1 MLDSRRCA
9 RIGTADPHARSGAV
23 SRKKMLILLRRI
35 FAIILIPVFLMLFLL
50 TLLIWQIL
58 ATIGDPEAIKEELV
72 KADIYNFIYDDVM
85 EPLLIDAL
93 EEVVADPGKLLNDDL
108 IELEIRPETD
118 SPEIVG
124 LLRYFLPPD
133 ELQARVEH
141 VIDEFVPYITG
152 DTDEFQIQLR
162 LGERVRAWPELVAS
176 RLDALDAG
184 DRLSSAV
191 LGPILESSLD
201 ALQAEGLD
209 VAITPQRAREIAQSV
224 VPGDW
229 IETQFVNATRD
240 VSGWLTRTED
250 HFQVTVQ
257 FADRIPRATQALKDV
272 LDEANA
278 EQFLFQSLIE
288 PELNKALGSFT
299 ALSHGILI
307 SDEEIAAAIEEVAP
321 VPWIR
326 EQRNGIIDSLSGY
339 MSGETDQ
346 LALSID
352 LSGRGETAAAVLID
366 LAERKLR
373 ELVDGT
379 PDCRT
384 ITEGL
389 RAAQDVQRGRF
400 PSCKPAEINSDTI
413 LSVLSG
419 PFKTEI
425 ERLIVTQI
433 PDSFTFTENDL
444 AALIGESS
452 VQSIDNVRKFVAD
465 GFTYTDTE
473 LRVDIAKRNSDFTLD
488 DLDVVRDLLDDN
500 HTFTETD
507 FTDSFLRNR
516 PDLLDD
522 FDNVRDQVGRGRS
535 LWFLVFFVPGLVLLI
550 IAFLGGRN
558 WNSRLKWAMFPVFVS
573 GLLIWIATS
582 PVYDAYAQD
591 EIDMQIIR
599 ITGEIEREEARV
611 VVAEAL
617 DRGVDVLTRW
627 KSEFGSRAGYFA
639 IASGIVLAGSIGVSI
654 FGTGNLRRPRRPS
667 GGGGGPAP
675 SDPGADAAYEASRE
689 KA

>member
-1 MLDSRRCA
+1 
-9 RIGTADPHARSGAV
+9 
-23 SRKKMLILLRRI
+23 MLILLRRI
-35 FAIILIPVFLMLFLL
+35 FAIILIPIFLLLFLL
-50 TLLIWQIL
+50 TILIWQIQ

-85 EPLLIDAL
+85 EPLLVDAL
-93 EEVVADPGKLLNDDL
+93 EEVVEDPGKLLNDDL

-118 SPEIVG
+118 SPELVG
-124 LLRYFLPPD
+124 LLRDFLPPD

-162 LGERVRAWPELVAS
+162 LGERVRAWPELFS
-176 RLDALDAG
+176 TRLDALDAG

-191 LGPILESSLD
+191 LAPILERSLD

-209 VAITPQRAREIAQSV
+209 VSITPQRAQEIAQGV

-250 HFQVTVQ
+250 NFQVTVQ
-257 FADRIPRATQALKDV
+257 FADRLPRATKALKDV

-299 ALSHGILI
+299 ALSHGVLI

-321 VPWIR
+321 EPWIR

-352 LSGRGETAAAVLID
+352 LSGRAGTAVVVLTN
-366 LAERKLR
+366 LAERKLT

-379 PDCRT
+379 PACRT
-384 ITEGL
+384 IAEGL
-389 RAAQDVQRGRF
+389 RAAQDIQRGRF
-400 PSCKPAEINSDTI
+400 PSCRPAEINSDTI

-425 ERLIVTQI
+425 DRLIVNQI
-433 PDSFTFTENDL
+433 PDSFTFTEDDL
-444 AALIGESS
+444 ADLIGESS
-452 VQSIDNVRKFVAD
+452 VESIDDVRRFVAE
-465 GFTYTDTE
+465 GFTYSATD
-473 LRVDIAKRNSDFTLD
+473 LRLDIAKRRNDFTLN

-500 HTFTETD
+500 HIFTEVD
-507 FTDSFLRNR
+507 FTDSLLRDR

-522 FDNVRDQVGRGRS
+522 FDNVRDRVGQGRS

-558 WNSRLKWAMFPVFVS
+558 WNSRLKWAMFPIFLS
-573 GLLIWIATS
+573 GLLI
-582 PVYDAYAQD
+582 
-591 EIDMQIIR
+591 
-599 ITGEIEREEARV
+599 
-611 VVAEAL
+611 
-617 DRGVDVLTRW
+617 
-627 KSEFGSRAGYFA
+627 
-639 IASGIVLAGSIGVSI
+639 
-654 FGTGNLRRPRRPS
+654 
-667 GGGGGPAP
+667 
-675 SDPGADAAYEASRE
+675 
-689 KA
+689 